1 MEMNDFAT
9 FKMMENGFSPYE
21 QVKIGYMQNKKA
33 SGTAIAG
40 LAVGIGAGVAAIG
53 GWLWAGSQAKAAKDL
68 AIAKNDGLR
77 DLVSTLATTVA
88 AERGERIAGDLNI
101 TTTISDT
108 LSGQQSGT
116 LTATQQAELS
126 QAQQL
131 MFGLSTGEYSRN
143 PQKVAI
149 YQDARPCEC
158 PCSCG
163 CNG

>member
-1 MEMNDFAT
+1 MNDL
-9 FKMMENGFSPYE
+9 MMLRGMDKDGFSPYE
-21 QVKIGYMQNKKA
+21 QVKIGHMQSKKA

-77 DLVSTLATTVA
+77 DLVTTLATTVA
-88 AERGERIAGDLNI
+88 TERGERIAGDLNI
-101 TTTISDT
+101 TTTINDT

-131 MFGLSTGEYSRN
+131 MFGLSTGEYSKN

-149 YQDARPCEC
+149 YRDAEAC
-158 PCSCG
+158 PCPCGCG